1 MSAKERELQSLAGNK
16 LCKTVLCK
24 NQQCVS
30 VRLVCTMKA
39 NKNGLLPISA
49 TGFEED
55 ILSKSEKNLPTAKK
69 KKKKLL
75 KNYVDIVY
83 QFVFTLTIK

>member
-1 MSAKERELQSLAGNK
+1 
-16 LCKTVLCK
+16 
-24 NQQCVS
+24 
-30 VRLVCTMKA
+30 MKA

-69 KKKKLL
+69 KKKKKKLL

>member
-1 MSAKERELQSLAGNK
+1 
-16 LCKTVLCK
+16 
-24 NQQCVS
+24 
-30 VRLVCTMKA
+30 MKA

-69 KKKKLL
+69 KKKK
-75 KNYVDIVY
+75 KNY
-83 QFVFTLTIK
+83 

>member
-1 MSAKERELQSLAGNK
+1 
-16 LCKTVLCK
+16 
-24 NQQCVS
+24 
-30 VRLVCTMKA
+30 MKA

-69 KKKKLL
+69 KTIEKLCGYCL
-75 KNYVDIVY
+75 PICVY
-83 QFVFTLTIK
+83 TDNKIIKV

>member
-1 MSAKERELQSLAGNK
+1 
-16 LCKTVLCK
+16 
-24 NQQCVS
+24 
-30 VRLVCTMKA
+30 MKA

-69 KKKKLL
+69 KKKKKLF
-75 KNYVDIVY
+75 KKYVDIVY
-83 QFVFTLTIK
+83 QIVFTLTIK

>member
-1 MSAKERELQSLAGNK
+1 
-16 LCKTVLCK
+16 
-24 NQQCVS
+24 
-30 VRLVCTMKA
+30 MKA

-69 KKKKLL
+69 KKKKKKKKTIEKLCGYCL
-75 KNYVDIVY
+75 PICVY
-83 QFVFTLTIK
+83 TDNKIIKV

>member
-1 MSAKERELQSLAGNK
+1 
-16 LCKTVLCK
+16 
-24 NQQCVS
+24 
-30 VRLVCTMKA
+30 MKA

-69 KKKKLL
+69 KKKLL
-75 KNYVDIVY
+75 KNTMWIL
-83 QFVFTLTIK
+83 FTNLCLH

>member
-1 MSAKERELQSLAGNK
+1 
-16 LCKTVLCK
+16 
-24 NQQCVS
+24 
-30 VRLVCTMKA
+30 MKA

-69 KKKKLL
+69 NKKKK
-75 KNYVDIVY
+75 KNY
-83 QFVFTLTIK
+83 

>member
-1 MSAKERELQSLAGNK
+1 
-16 LCKTVLCK
+16 
-24 NQQCVS
+24 
-30 VRLVCTMKA
+30 MKA

-69 KKKKLL
+69 KKKKKKIL

>member
-1 MSAKERELQSLAGNK
+1 
-16 LCKTVLCK
+16 
-24 NQQCVS
+24 
-30 VRLVCTMKA
+30 MKA

-69 KKKKLL
+69 KKKKKKF
-75 KNYVDIVY
+75 KNTMWI
-83 QFVFTLTIK
+83 FFTNLCLH

>member
-1 MSAKERELQSLAGNK
+1 
-16 LCKTVLCK
+16 
-24 NQQCVS
+24 
-30 VRLVCTMKA
+30 MKA

-69 KKKKLL
+69 KKKK
-75 KNYVDIVY
+75 KKKIEKICGYC
-83 QFVFTLTIK
+83 LTICVYTDNKIIKV

>member
-1 MSAKERELQSLAGNK
+1 
-16 LCKTVLCK
+16 
-24 NQQCVS
+24 
-30 VRLVCTMKA
+30 MKA

-69 KKKKLL
+69 KKKKK
-75 KNYVDIVY
+75 KNY
-83 QFVFTLTIK
+83 